1 MALCVPYMGM
11 KVRLLHLIVRA
22 ALGIERL
29 FSYMLGSLGQRLR
42 QVFSGIGKGLGYV
55 LPSLFL
61 LLYRVGKGAGSVLG
75 GVMNPAEKRFFAI
88 TAHRYTIHVLAIV
101 ILLFTAWSS
110 IDAETDQG
118 IFSPD
123 DAPLS
128 IIAGTQEETFVE
140 VGFEKTA
147 DDGAPSTFVLDVPD
161 ETIAEDLL
169 VALDGAAVWSVPA
182 PAYGAATRTAPED
195 YIVREGDSAS
205 SIAEQFGVS
214 VGTILWE
221 NKLGPYDILRPGRK
235 LVVLPVSG
243 VSYTVGKGETLEQIA
258 KKFSVEAERISEYN
272 ETTLAG
278 KKLAAGVSL
287 VIPGGRPYVA
297 PRPVAPAS
305 APTRLTTRTTV
316 PKPASALPAAPEAGT
331 RLLWPT
337 VSHHIN
343 QYFSWRHTGIDVHGD
358 LSTPIY
364 AADDGVAVIV
374 EYKKTGYGQSIVVDH
389 GNGIRTRYGHASQ
402 IFIAQGDTVKR
413 GQIIAMIGST
423 GRSTGPHLHFEVLV
437 AGKRVN
443 PFGYTR

>member
-1 MALCVPYMGM
+1 M

-29 FSYMLGSLGQRLR
+29 FSYIFGSLGQRVH
-42 QVFSGIGKGLGYV
+42 QGFSSIGRGLGYF

-61 LLYRVGKGAGSVLG
+61 LLYRLGKGVGSVVG

-88 TAHRYTIHVLAIV
+88 TAHRYTIHVLAVV

-128 IIAGTQEETFVE
+128 VIAGTQEETYVE
-140 VGFEKTA
+140 VGFEKRTE
-147 DDGAPSTFVLDVPD
+147 DGTPTVFVLDVPD
-161 ETIAEDLL
+161 ETIQEDLL
-169 VALDGAAVWSVPA
+169 VALDGAAVWAVPA

-195 YIVREGDSAS
+195 YIVREGDTAS

-235 LVVLPVSG
+235 LVVLPISG
-243 VSYTVGKGETLEQIA
+243 VSYTVGRGETLEQIA
-258 KKFSVEAERISEYN
+258 KKFSVEIERISEYN
-272 ETTLAG
+272 EATLLG
-278 KKLAAGVSL
+278 KKLAQGATL

-297 PRPVAPAS
+297 PRPVVV
-305 APTRLTTRTTV
+305 APTRLTTRTAV

-343 QYFSWRHTGIDVHGD
+343 QYFSWRHTGLDIHGRLD
-358 LSTPIY
+358 SPIY
-364 AADDGVAVIV
+364 ASDDGVAVVV
-374 EYKKTGYGQSIVVDH
+374 EYKRTGYGQSIVIDH

-402 IFIAQGDTVKR
+402 IFIVQGEAVKR
-413 GQIIAMIGST
+413 GQIIAMVGST
-423 GRSTGPHLHFEVLV
+423 GRSTGPHLHYEVLV